1 MFNKTKKIICS
12 FFMALAMV
20 VGLASCD
27 KKEEKPVAK
36 KVSGDEVLG
45 LVMTDVMQWDLS
57 QGIAIEG
64 KQSTKFGGVDS
75 TSSISLKLSVS
86 QMGEL
91 NVEAHEELL
100 PGFKMDMYV
109 ISNVLYLNLDGVKIT
124 QNLVSEETPMIAQA
138 LNAQEE
144 DPFEAIMQMFD
155 FYKLSETKYYITA
168 KTEFLTMMNQ
178 MIEST
183 LVQNSFDFLKF
194 TIGELRLDLEFS
206 KDLHLKG
213 IGLKAKSALK
223 IEDQEA
229 KFEVDASVSI
239 NTNNALPA
247 LPADSATYLPM
258 ETVIGNL
265 VASPI
270 HASLNLNV
278 AFSNG
283 QKMGIALSIDYSLD
297 TTKMS
302 PVVMITIDEDTM
314 GLTALFDFPTAK
326 YLKIALDEE
335 TQGFALTILDKD
347 ETELAKISLQS
358 TINPEPT
365 PTPNEPLQLVEGE
378 ENPIDVTL
386 IKNLLIAILFDHS
399 VVSKEDHLQIAFGN
413 KLSGM
418 INEFIASFID
428 LEGMEAKL
436 AQVMQAIED
445 LKTTNPDYEKDP
457 TYQVLLA
464 QVKMMQA
471 VKGLVTMGANQF
483 IIDVR
488 YPNDKTNV
496 SLELKNNS
504 DSLKL
509 TAEVDLSLAELM
521 LLLTMATGA

>member
-239 NTNNALPA
+239 NTNNALPV

-265 VASPI
+265 IASPI

-314 GLTALFDFPTAK
+314 GLTAFFGMPTAK

-347 ETELAKISLQS
+347 ETELAKIPLQS
-358 TINPEPT
+358 TINPE

-386 IKNLLIAILFDHS
+386 FDHS
-399 VVSKEDHLQIAFGN
+399 VVLKEDHLQIAFGK

-428 LEGMEAKL
+428 LEGMEAQL

-471 VKGLVTMGANQF
+471 VKGLATMGANQF